1 VSEPAGVLVVDKP
14 AGPTSHAVVARVRRA
29 TGVAR
34 VGHTGTLDPF
44 ATGVLALVL
53 GRATRLAQF
62 VAAGEKEYVAEIRLG
77 RVTDTYD
84 RTGIFA
90 EAAVSARAIGRSE
103 VDSALAA
110 FRGTFSQRPP
120 PYSAKKVKG
129 IRAYDLARQAITPD
143 LKAVEVTVH
152 RLELLEFQPGSWES
166 PDPDRAPLVRL
177 RLATSAGF
185 YVRSLAHDL
194 GLRLGCGAWLHGL
207 RRLRSG
213 DFTLAEAT
221 PLETVEQRGREAL
234 DRLCPLERLLP
245 NLPGVVLND
254 VGVRRALHGNDL
266 APEHLAQPSGV
277 PEARRVR
284 LLDER
289 GRLLGIAEPAPGGGL
304 LHPVVVLM

>member
-29 TGVAR
+29 AGVAR

-62 VAAGEKEYVAEIRLG
+62 VAAGEKEYDAEIRLG

-84 RTGIFA
+84 RTGVFA
-90 EAAVSARAIGRSE
+90 EAAVPAGAIGKSE
-103 VDSALAA
+103 VDTALAA
-110 FRGTFSQRPP
+110 FRGTFPQRPP

-129 IRAYDLARQAITPD
+129 IRAYDLARQARAPD

-152 RLELLEFQPGSWES
+152 RLELVEFQPGSWAS
-166 PDPDRAPLVRL
+166 PDPDLAPLVRL
-177 RLATSAGF
+177 RLVTSAGF

-194 GLRLGCGAWLHGL
+194 GSRLGCGAWLHGL

-213 DFTLAEAT
+213 VFTLAEAT
-221 PLETVEQRGREAL
+221 PLETVERRGREAL
-234 DRLCPLERLLP
+234 DQLCPLERLLP
-245 NLPGVVLND
+245 DMPGVVLSEL
-254 VGVRRALHGNDL
+254 GVRRALHGNDL
-266 APEHLAQPSGV
+266 APDHLAEPSAA
-277 PEARRVR
+277 PEAHRVR

-289 GRLLGIAEPAPGGGL
+289 GRLLGIAEPARGSGL